1 MKPSLVLAACAL
13 ALAGCVNFG
22 DQPDAPAPTYYVL
35 ADAAPA
41 TPAARRAP
49 DAAPV
54 LVVLDTTAGAFYDAD
69 ALVFSRTPGT
79 RGQYQFA
86 RWTERP
92 GKRFASLLRSRLDG
106 QGDWRIVG
114 AGGYVRGDL
123 MLDTELVEFYHDATR
138 SPGIFR
144 LVLRAELIDLK
155 QRSLIG
161 RRVFAHDVPLASF
174 DAAGAAQAANR
185 AAAAALDDL
194 GAWLASP
201 R

>member
-1 MKPSLVLAACAL
+1 MKSALTLAACAL

-35 ADAAPA
+35 EDAPS
-41 TPAARRAP
+41 ARSGGARVP
-49 DAAPV
+49 DGAPV
-54 LVVLDTTAGAFYDAD
+54 LVVFDTTANAFYDAD
-69 ALVFSRTPGT
+69 ALTFSRTPGT

-106 QGDWRIVG
+106 QGNWRVVG
-114 AGGYVRGDL
+114 ASGYVRGDL
-123 MLDTELVEFYHDATR
+123 LLDTELVEFYHDATH
-138 SPGIFR
+138 SPGVFR
-144 LVLRAELIDLK
+144 LVLRAELINLR
-155 QRSLIG
+155 QRSLVG
-161 RRVFAHDVPLASF
+161 RTVFAHDVPLASF
-174 DAAGAAQAANR
+174 DAASAAAAANR
-185 AAAAALDDL
+185 ATAAVLDDL

>member
-1 MKPSLVLAACAL
+1 MKSSLVLAACAL

-35 ADAAPA
+35 EDVAS
-41 TPAARRAP
+41 ARPDGARAP
-49 DAAPV
+49 GSAPV
-54 LVVLDTTAGAFYDAD
+54 LVVFDTTANAFYDGD

-106 QGDWRIVG
+106 LGNWRVVG
-114 AGGYVRGDL
+114 ASGYVRGDL
-123 MLDTELVEFYHDATR
+123 LLDTDLVEFYHDATR
-138 SPGIFR
+138 SPGVFR
-144 LVLRAELIDLK
+144 LVLRAELIDIRK
-155 QRSLIG
+155 RSLLG
-161 RRVFAHDVPLASF
+161 RKLFAQEVPLASF
-174 DAAGAAQAANR
+174 DAAGAAAAANR
-185 AAAAALDDL
+185 ATAAVLDDL
-194 GAWLASP
+194 DAWLASL